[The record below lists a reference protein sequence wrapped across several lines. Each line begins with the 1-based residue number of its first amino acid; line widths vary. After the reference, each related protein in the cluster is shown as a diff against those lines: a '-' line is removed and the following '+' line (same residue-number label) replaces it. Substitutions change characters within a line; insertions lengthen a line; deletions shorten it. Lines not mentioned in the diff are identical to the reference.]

1 MAVATTYPRLLT
13 MEEYE
18 QSWKP
23 QGWHLIIIGP
33 TSTWRQDWGEW
44 EAIRDIV
51 QNALDEAE
59 SYSYGY
65 DKEGLWIMDNGRGI
79 AVADFL
85 LGPPKLKPDWARGKF
100 GEGMKIGALALLRQ
114 GYSVHIKTVGRE
126 LWIVFLAQKVDS
138 GKVDTL
144 AALWRSSTR
153 RRGTEFH
160 IIGYSGPAFERYFA
174 VNLPRSIILA
184 EVPSPLKGPKIRYNQ
199 LIRGVDSMA
208 ASPQGG
214 VIYSRDIY
222 LMDINSPFS
231 YNLWGFELAPDR
243 HGPKDE
249 SQMHTDIGRVW
260 AGVKDVTLLESFL
273 RMVTDPPIHR
283 TYESHRV
290 SMDYMGREPL
300 YGKHYN
306 EIMLEN
312 AQFWRKAWQNAVGSN
327 VVMRTTD
334 RWDSMVKHIGYTS
347 VNLYYG
353 VRNALKGVIDDDEML
368 VAKSQESLKGV
379 KIVPDNDLTPRALA
393 HLTLARIITK
403 SFVTIDP
410 PEIKAAII
418 PPASDRARTQ
428 GMYELETNRIY
439 IALDRLERFRNT
451 IDVLVHELGHHV
463 AYIQTQS
470 RIQMEDLQPAHS
482 DAMTFVAA
490 GIFRRVAEKEYDPY
504 LKDVVW

>member
-13 MEEYE
+13 MEEYD
-18 QSWKP
+18 QNWKP
-23 QGWHLIIIGP
+23 QGWNLIIIGP
-33 TSTWRQDWGEW
+33 TSTWRQDWKEW

-59 SYSYGY
+59 SYSFGY
-65 DKEGLWIMDNGRGI
+65 DEEGLWIMDNGSGI
-79 AVADFL
+79 AVEDFL
-85 LGPPKLKPDWARGKF
+85 LGPPKLKPDWARGRF

-114 GYSVHIKTVGRE
+114 GYTVHIKTVGRE
-126 LWIVFLAQKVDS
+126 LWIIFLAQKVDS

-144 AALWRSSTR
+144 AALWRPSTR

-160 IIGYSGPAFERYFA
+160 IIGYSGPAFERYFV

-184 EVPSPLKGPKIRYNQ
+184 QVVSPLKGPKLRYNQ
-199 LIRGVDSMA
+199 LIKGVETMA

-222 LMDINSPFS
+222 LKDINSQFS

-249 SQMHTDIGRVW
+249 SEMHRDMGRLW

-273 RMVTDPPIHR
+273 KMMTDPPIHR
-283 TYESHRV
+283 TYESHHV
-290 SMDYMGREPL
+290 SMDYMGREAL

-312 AQFWRKAWQNAVGSN
+312 ARFWRKAWQNAVGSN
-327 VVMRTTD
+327 AVMRTTD
-334 RWDSMVKHIGYTS
+334 RWDSMVKHIGYIS

-353 VRNALKGVIDDDEML
+353 VRSALKGVIDDDELL

-379 KIVPDNDLTPRALA
+379 KVVPDNDLTPRALA
-393 HLTLARIITK
+393 HLKLAREITQRCI
-403 SFVTIDP
+403 STDIPQVF
-410 PEIKAAII
+410 AAVI
-418 PPASDRARTQ
+418 PPASDLARTA
-428 GMYELETNRIY
+428 GMYESATNRVY
-439 IALDRLERFRNT
+439 IALDKLEHFRDT
-451 IDVLVHELGHHV
+451 VDVLVHELGHHV
-463 AYIQTQS
+463 AFLRTADPIK
-470 RIQMEDLQPAHS
+470 MEDLQPEHS
-482 DAMTFVAA
+482 TAMTYVAS
-490 GIFRRVAEKEYDPY
+490 RVFQLTAEKTFDPY
-504 LKDVVW
+504 LEDVVW

>member
-1 MAVATTYPRLLT
+1 MAVAVAIPRLLT

-18 QSWKP
+18 QTWKP
-23 QGWHLIIIGP
+23 QGWSLIIIGP
-33 TSTWRQDWGEW
+33 TSTWRQDWKEW

-114 GYSVHIKTVGRE
+114 GYSVHVKTVGRE
-126 LWIVFLAQKVDS
+126 LWIIFLAQKVDS

-144 AALWRSSTR
+144 AALWRPSTR

-160 IIGYSGPAFERYFA
+160 IIGYSGPAFERFFA

-199 LIRGVDSMA
+199 LIKAEGMA

-222 LMDINSPFS
+222 LMDISSPFS

-249 SQMHTDIGRVW
+249 SQMHTDMGRLW
-260 AGVKDVTLLESFL
+260 AGVRDVTLLESFL
-273 RMVTDPPIHR
+273 KMMTDPPLHR
-283 TYESHRV
+283 TYESHHV
-290 SMDYMGREPL
+290 SIDYMGREVS
-300 YGKHYN
+300 GKSYSDM
-306 EIMLEN
+306 IIDN
-312 AQFWRKAWQNAVGSN
+312 AALWRKAWRNAIGSN
-327 VVMRTTD
+327 VVIRTSD

-347 VNLYYG
+347 VNLFYG
-353 VRNALKGVIDDDEML
+353 VRNALKEVIDDDEML

-379 KIVPDNDLTPRALA
+379 KIILDNELTPRALA
-393 HLTLARIITK
+393 HLKLARIITR
-403 SFVTIDP
+403 SFVAIDT
-410 PEIKAAII
+410 PEVIAAII

-428 GMYELETNRIY
+428 GMYELETNRVY
-439 IALDRLERFRNT
+439 IALDRLERFRDT
-451 IDVLVHELGHHV
+451 IDVLVHELGHHI
-463 AYIQTQS
+463 AYVRTQS
-470 RIQMEDLQPAHS
+470 PIQMEDLQPAHS
-482 DAMTFVAA
+482 EAMTYVAA
-490 GIFRRVAEKEYDPY
+490 GIFRRVAEREFDPY